1 MSNKI
6 SDGGRNAPRRSACD
20 RCREHKLR
28 CLRDN
33 VNQEP
38 CRRCS
43 RAGAN
48 CITGQALPAGRPIH
62 AARHGKTGNNT
73 ASSKRRQASAL
84 SDDGPS
90 LISSALPL
98 ENDSNKANGNG
109 ALPQSMEQD
118 APFMTPNN
126 HGVGGDMDYIPSW
139 LRTSADQIHRSS
151 NSESMTMN
159 QREGD
164 ISASSMPMADMA
176 NSHSEH
182 GDALDWMESGNLDQ
196 FGLIFPG
203 NDELYTS
210 QQDVPDIPPH
220 AQIFK
225 EMGLQPS
232 ELPMGFQNV
241 QRYPRTSTTPV
252 TEALG
257 TPPTINA
264 CVTARLPDQ
273 RIASDY
279 MQQLSYVNL
288 NLDKLLKR
296 IDTASPPATLNNL
309 VFPHPDDYPKK
320 TITIGD
326 TLLLSTKFLDILN
339 FLQPPRPLASFTPG
353 GSFTPSESE
362 SDNQNT
368 PGQMGTFTNS
378 ARDISNNSSELC
390 DTSAAPAGPHNPS
403 RSEARHLSPSSATLT
418 RRPVAPAT
426 SVYLGTPG
434 ILLILSCYQQFIRM
448 YSIIF
453 SMAHDAFAVHTLPGF
468 PPSLSALPGIKYS
481 EFPVDSGNLQTMLLI
496 QITLHLVGHMEKVL
510 GLPREFRVQEIG
522 GEYDG
527 ILSSEAGLRLLR
539 MVVGDVSA
547 GEEIGDTGGSS
558 SEKGGWR
565 ELKLLRSS
573 IRQIKHVVQNSMAW

>member
-62 AARHGKTGNNT
+62 AARHGKPGNNT

-90 LISSALPL
+90 LVSSALPL
-98 ENDSNKANGNG
+98 ENEANGNG

-232 ELPMGFQNV
+232 ELPMGFQNI
-241 QRYPRTSTTPV
+241 QRYPRASTTPV

-264 CVTARLPDQ
+264 CETARLPDQ

-320 TITIGD
+320 TIAIGD

-368 PGQMGTFTNS
+368 PGQTGTFTNS
-378 ARDISNNSSELC
+378 ASDISNKSSELC
-390 DTSAAPAGPHNPS
+390 DTSAAPSGSHNPT
-403 RSEARHLSPSSATLT
+403 RSEARHLSPSSARLT
-418 RRPVAPAT
+418 RRPAAPAT

-453 SMAHDAFAVHTLPGF
+453 SLAHDAFAVHTLPGF

-547 GEEIGDTGGSS
+547 GEEIGDSGGSS
-558 SEKGGWR
+558 SERGGWR